1 MSFLINRR
9 AFGDILVIDML
20 GRLEFGDPTHALH
33 SEIDGALAGGCR
45 RFVFNLARV
54 ERVDSAGLGAL
65 NRCSKAIGKR
75 GGQVCMFGLTQ
86 RVDDLMVIT
95 KLSTIFRIF
104 PDEQKALASLGAT
117 ANGAQTI
124 GASARNS

>member
-1 MSFLINRR
+1 
-9 AFGDILVIDML
+9 
-20 GRLEFGDPTHALH
+20 
-33 SEIDGALAGGCR
+33 
-45 RFVFNLARV
+45 
-54 ERVDSAGLGAL
+54 
-65 NRCSKAIGKR
+65 
-75 GGQVCMFGLTQ
+75 MFGLTQ